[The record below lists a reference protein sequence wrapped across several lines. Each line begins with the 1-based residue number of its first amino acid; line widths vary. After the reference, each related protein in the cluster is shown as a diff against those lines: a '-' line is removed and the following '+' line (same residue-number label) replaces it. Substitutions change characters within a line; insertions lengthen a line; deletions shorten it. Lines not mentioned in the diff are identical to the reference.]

1 MIEVANEVNENNIK
15 AMCSIFNIINTN
27 ELRRI
32 ATCILIEEGWDIL
45 QVTHKGTS
53 VVRVSKLQ
61 MLTSRF
67 EILRMKEHEKLKD
80 FHAKVMNLVNSR
92 FNLGE
97 PIPKSKVVRKTLRSL
112 LRRFKVKVTYIKG
125 SKV

>member
-1 MIEVANEVNENNIK
+1 MIDVANEVNENNIK
-15 AMCSIFNIINTN
+15 AMCSIFNTINTN

-32 ATCILIEEGWDIL
+32 ATCILMEEGWDIL
-45 QVTHKGTS
+45 QVTHKGTN

-61 MLTSRF
+61 ILTSRF
-67 EILRMKEHEKLKD
+67 EILRMKEHEKLED
-80 FHAKVMNLVNSR
+80 FYAKVMNLVNSR

-97 PIPKSKVVRKTLRSL
+97 PIPKSKVVRKTLRYL
-112 LRRFKVKVTYIKG
+112 LRRFKVKVTAIKG